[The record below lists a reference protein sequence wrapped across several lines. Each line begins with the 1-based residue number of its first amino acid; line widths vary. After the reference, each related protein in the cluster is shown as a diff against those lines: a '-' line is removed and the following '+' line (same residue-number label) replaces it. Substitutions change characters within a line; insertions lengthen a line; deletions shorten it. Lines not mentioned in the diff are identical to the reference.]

1 MLTNSEIKDIIKV
14 IRSLENTG
22 ILLIGTTRKM
32 ISQEGRFFNFLR
44 PLMTF
49 SLPLMKN
56 VLTPLGKSVL
66 VPLGLTAAASAT
78 EAVIKKKIF
87 GPGTTAL
94 LISNDE
100 INYIMKIVNEHS
112 GLLIKGVSKTINNK

>member
-49 SLPLMKN
+49 ITINEKC
-56 VLTPLGKSVL
+56 TYTIGQSVL

-94 LISNDE
+94 IISNDE
-100 INYIMKIVNEHS
+100 INYMMKIVNEHS